1 MIQYFFFLSLFVLF
15 SCKQKFRTWLAISH
29 PSCLWF
35 SLLWDLYYEYI
46 LSCGQAVFESTAGQ
60 ILQTLIILHR
70 AGWKSCGKKSIKQ
83 RKDTRQK
90 TSMFMEKKKY
100 VDEKRKHIE
109 EKVFF
114 FSWRF
119 SNLYYTRIRISFT
132 YFWWQ
137 NGNVIDVL
145 IFYTSFF

>member
-15 SCKQKFRTWLAISH
+15 SCKRKFRTWLAISH

-70 AGWKSCGKKSIKQ
+70 AGWKSCEKSRLSREEIRGRKQ
-83 RKDTRQK
+83 
-90 TSMFMEKKKY
+90 
-100 VDEKRKHIE
+100 VCLWKRKNMSMKKESISRKKCFSLVE
-109 EKVFF
+109 DLAIFSIQGFVFHLLTF
-114 FSWRF
+114 
-119 SNLYYTRIRISFT
+119 
-132 YFWWQ
+132 
-137 NGNVIDVL
+137 DDKMAM
-145 IFYTSFF
+145 